1 MRKNRPYLSK
11 KRTVVRTHRFGVKQ
25 RGDVQYFFCHAKDI
39 NVYLKTTWG
48 LGEAQN
54 QAHHSLAPLLYQLAF
69 LVNLPNS
76 QIICAHELVLTPL
89 PQVYPG
95 RRGYVASLAMKA
107 GGV

>member
-1 MRKNRPYLSK
+1 MKITQKFGFFFAQIGEACQCGRRVMRKNRPYLSK

-69 LVNLPNS
+69 LVNLPF
-76 QIICAHELVLTPL
+76 VPM
-89 PQVYPG
+89 
-95 RRGYVASLAMKA
+95 SLS
-107 GGV
+107 